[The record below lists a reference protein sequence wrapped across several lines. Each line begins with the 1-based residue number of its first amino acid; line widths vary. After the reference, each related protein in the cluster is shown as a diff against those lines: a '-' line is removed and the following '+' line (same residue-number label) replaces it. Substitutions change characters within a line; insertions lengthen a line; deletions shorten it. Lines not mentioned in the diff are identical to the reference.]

1 MTKIEDLTRRI
12 GDLEDKI
19 SKMQKKR
26 GLTFLASVPPHDVC
40 RNIVVAWKLG
50 SLNRNFDH
58 VMQIL
63 SDFYGVTPMQ
73 NLHNPAKVPA
83 KSIACYYKLENVAY
97 YKNPTS
103 DLETVLHEFF
113 HHIHANGVVTLYANE
128 DAEKCANEYAELIM
142 NLGMIP

>member
-1 MTKIEDLTRRI
+1 MTKIEDLNKRI
-12 GDLEDKI
+12 GDLEEKI
-19 SKMQKKR
+19 SKMHKKR
-26 GLTFLASVPPHDVC
+26 ELTFLASVPPHDVC
-40 RNIVVAWKLG
+40 RNIVAAWKLG

-58 VMQIL
+58 IMQIL

-83 KSIACYYKLENVAY
+83 KFIACYYESENVAY
-97 YKNPTS
+97 YKNPES
-103 DLETVLHEFF
+103 DLKTVLHEFF

-142 NLGMIP
+142 QLGGIP